1 MNLYFADDL
10 LVVHGIMM
18 RDLIEEAGMF
28 RARPVGV
35 VDQEENNLY
44 FGTLS
49 DYALD
54 SAMKLL
60 DWTEHSVVHMLI
72 RGCVFHYEYQ
82 FVDINVR
89 MGRL

>member
-1 MNLYFADDL
+1 MNLYSADDL

-35 VDQEENNLY
+35 VDQEGNNLY

-54 SAMKLL
+54 SPIKLL
-60 DWTEHSVVHMLI
+60 DWTEHNVVHMLI
-72 RGCVFHYEYQ
+72 RRCVFRYEYQ